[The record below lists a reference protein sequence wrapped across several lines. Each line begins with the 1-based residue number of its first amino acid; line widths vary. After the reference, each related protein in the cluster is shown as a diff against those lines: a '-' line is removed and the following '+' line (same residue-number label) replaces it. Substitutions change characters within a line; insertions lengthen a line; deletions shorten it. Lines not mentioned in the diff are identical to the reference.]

1 MEKKYW
7 EDKEYAY
14 FSHKKCEYFPCHKG
28 ADPEDFNCLFCYCPL
43 YALGDK
49 CGGNFKYNEKGF
61 KDCTNCQLPHKK
73 KNYGYV
79 TGKYQELGCD
89 DAEVREADHKMKM
102 SNQRISIKTLRNIYE
117 VKLTYLYFSESFCV
131 TQNSIGILQAGS
143 FLSYA

>member
-79 TGKYQELGCD
+79 LKNSVTVL
-89 DAEVREADHKMKM
+89 V
-102 SNQRISIKTLRNIYE
+102 LRSQ
-117 VKLTYLYFSESFCV
+117 TTCQV
-131 TQNSIGILQAGS
+131 TFFNK
-143 FLSYA
+143 

>member
-7 EDKEYAY
+7 EVKEYSY
-14 FSHKKCEYFPCHKG
+14 FSHKKCEFFPCHKG

-61 KDCTNCQLPHKK
+61 KDCTNCQLPHKR

-79 TGKYQELGCD
+79 TGKYQELAAMMQKVRA
-89 DAEVREADHKMKM
+89 AEQGNTDEK
-102 SNQRISIKTLRNIYE
+102 
-117 VKLTYLYFSESFCV
+117 
-131 TQNSIGILQAGS
+131 
-143 FLSYA
+143 

>member
-73 KNYGYV
+73 KKLRLCDRKISG
-79 TGKYQELGCD
+79 TCCD
-89 DAEVREADHKMKM
+89 DAESKR
-102 SNQRISIKTLRNIYE
+102 SRS
-117 VKLTYLYFSESFCV
+117 
-131 TQNSIGILQAGS
+131 
-143 FLSYA
+143 